1 MNFKE
6 IKLDND
12 RIFAQGSYP
21 DMSSEYYPD
30 FTAESAGTGR
40 KFKVSEHIRR
50 QTTIACVLENAG
62 KKIIALNFASAKNPG
77 GGYVNGANAQ
87 EESLCRCSLLYYTI
101 KDCEEYYTTNRN
113 HKGADYTDG
122 MIYSSNVPVIRNDS
136 GERLPEPVLC
146 DFITCPA
153 VNRRAAGSYISD
165 DKLNATMEKRI
176 GKLTALA
183 VSKKPELIV
192 LGAFGCGVFGN
203 RRETVYP
210 MFERAIE
217 RYWDGNSEIIFADPK

>member
-12 RIFAQGSYP
+12 RIFAEGSYP
-21 DMSSEYYPD
+21 DMRSEYYPD
-30 FTAESAGTGR
+30 FVGTSVTSGR
-40 KFKVSEHIRR
+40 KFKVSEHIKKL
-50 QTTIACVLENAG
+50 TTIACVLENAG
-62 KKIIALNFASAKNPG
+62 KRIIALNFASAKNPG

-101 KDCEEYYTTNRN
+101 KDCGEYYTVNRN
-113 HKGADYTDG
+113 HRGADYTDG

-136 GERLPEPVLC
+136 GELLPEPVLC

-165 DKLNATMEKRI
+165 DKLNAAMEKRI
-176 GKLTALA
+176 DKLTALA
-183 VSKKPELIV
+183 LSKKPELIV

-210 MFERAIE
+210 MFEKAIE
-217 RYWDGNSEIIFADPK
+217 RYWDGKAEIIFADPK